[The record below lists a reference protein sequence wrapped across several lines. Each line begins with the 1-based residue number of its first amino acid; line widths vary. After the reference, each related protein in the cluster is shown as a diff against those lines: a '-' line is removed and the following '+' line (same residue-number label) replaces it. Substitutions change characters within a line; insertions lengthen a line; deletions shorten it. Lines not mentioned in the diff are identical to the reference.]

1 MRILWLIGLL
11 ALVGACSSYSVRCN
25 KHLRP
30 INLPNRAASVAE
42 PRGRVSPAPGSH
54 PRGSHPS
61 ISPAANAADAPAGQP

>member
-11 ALVGACSSYSVRCN
+11 ALVGACSSYGVRCN

-42 PRGRVSPAPGSH
+42 PRGRVSPAPDSH
-54 PRGSHPS
+54 PLT
-61 ISPAANAADAPAGQP
+61 SPAATAADAPTGQP